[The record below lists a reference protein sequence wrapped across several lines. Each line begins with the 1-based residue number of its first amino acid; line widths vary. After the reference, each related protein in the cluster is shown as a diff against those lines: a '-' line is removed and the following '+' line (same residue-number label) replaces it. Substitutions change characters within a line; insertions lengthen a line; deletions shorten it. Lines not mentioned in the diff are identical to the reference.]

1 MSWPPF
7 IEELRRRYR
16 ADEANLFLLHGG
28 VAEGR
33 WDIGGQAVD
42 CLTLLVRMLVQTR
55 EVLGV
60 FDPGVGLT
68 FSTLEDE
75 LRFHRIV
82 AARRTLDNQTRA
94 LDLDQLEDALVA
106 IWTAV
111 TTATTRQAFVILH
124 AERLAARS
132 RLKLPDGVPA
142 PVDWAGH
149 PDLRATDNALL
160 LLADDLP
167 AVRTGLGS
175 GLAEVTV
182 PADSVEVEDTESV
195 VEE

>member
-1 MSWPPF
+1 M
-7 IEELRRRYR
+7 
-16 ADEANLFLLHGG
+16 
-28 VAEGR
+28 
-33 WDIGGQAVD
+33 
-42 CLTLLVRMLVQTR
+42 
-55 EVLGV
+55 
-60 FDPGVGLT
+60 
-68 FSTLEDE
+68 
-75 LRFHRIV
+75 